1 MYCKRVRQITVSLA
15 LAAVAASVMFFC
27 SPSNPYLPNER
38 ITAVITAHITGPL
51 YQGNFYKGY
60 LPITDFV
67 VWIEDEN
74 SRYIKTLQVSK
85 GAVNVASSGVHAE
98 HLPIWAK
105 SANVKCD
112 LKVAKDSLA
121 YILPEFDGLT
131 SASLKVKLSKDTIMS
146 IKWDFTDAKGNP
158 VPEGTY
164 YYCIE
169 SSNIKKDSS
178 ATPGTIPVTIL
189 SESTRGKIVTRQRMT
204 TDGVPTN
211 NIKTLKVAVVPIGSV
226 PISTDAT
233 TSATK

>member
-131 SASLKVKLSKDTIMS
+131 SASLKVKLSKDTIMILDSKKSSLNAFKPFRWRAFTSSVDFIS
-146 IKWDFTDAKGNP
+146 IAIRPFPIIA
-158 VPEGTY
+158 
-164 YYCIE
+164 
-169 SSNIKKDSS
+169 
-178 ATPGTIPVTIL
+178 L
-189 SESTRGKIVTRQRMT
+189 RFIVTVKPGIRYPIKMSI
-204 TDGVPTN
+204 
-211 NIKTLKVAVVPIGSV
+211 NISK
-226 PISTDAT
+226 
-233 TSATK
+233 